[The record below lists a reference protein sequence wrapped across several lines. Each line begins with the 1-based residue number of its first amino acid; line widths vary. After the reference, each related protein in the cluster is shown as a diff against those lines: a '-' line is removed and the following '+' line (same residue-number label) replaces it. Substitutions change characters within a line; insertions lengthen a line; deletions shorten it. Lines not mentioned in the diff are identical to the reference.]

1 MFFTV
6 LLLSLFA
13 FFKTLGY
20 AIYEYKHEGNKLA
33 GIIIMVLSVFSLV
46 TPCVASLL

>member
-20 AIYEYKHEGNKLA
+20 ALYEYNHEGNKPA
-33 GIIIMVLSVFSLV
+33 GIIIMILSVFALV
-46 TPCVASLL
+46 APCVASIL

>member
-20 AIYEYKHEGNKLA
+20 AIYEYKHEGNKMA
-33 GIIIMVLSVFSLV
+33 GVVIMVLSVFALV
-46 TPCVASLL
+46 APCVASLL